1 MLFSKRQISTRK
13 TRMFNMNANAKNN
26 SQIDFNLLP
35 KNCPSLCIPRVFA
48 NIGEARI
55 RKIFEDI
62 SIGRIEEIDIIKG
75 NKNNRV
81 FIYLTWNNT
90 PDAQFVRNQVMT
102 GKDVKIIYDE
112 PWFWMISAARNQS
125 SKPEPPQPQLSHK
138 TDEFGREL
146 RQAQPPLPKPILQR
160 QVCYHEVPPP
170 PPPAPLQRQK
180 ACFEPPRQYQQQP
193 SNYHQHRQQP
203 PPPPPPRRNNNNNN
217 NNQSSNYHQ
226 HRQYHQPR
234 QEQQQ
239 TDQFGREIRR
249 QAPPPPPPPPPAHYS
264 FEERKPSR
272 KPWHEDEYDEDEE
285 DDDDDFNKKEL
296 NKIKDQVAKEQEQA
310 KEKQV
315 SPPPPPPP
323 RFIPQSPTSTPP
335 CLRRK
340 QIQQEPEEQ
349 EEQEPEDQEEQE
361 DQEEEEAPRPPKMDV
376 DHMTKPFEINYGSVL
391 PIKRIRKPRR
401 TVTQ

>member
-1 MLFSKRQISTRK
+1 
-13 TRMFNMNANAKNN
+13 MNVNNN

-81 FIYLTWNNT
+81 FIHLTWSNT

-112 PWFWMISAARNQS
+112 PWFWVVSAARNQS
-125 SKPEPPQPQLSHK
+125 SKPQPQQPQLSNK
-138 TDEFGREL
+138 TDEYGREL
-146 RQAQPPLPKPILQR
+146 RQAQPSALPKPILQR

-170 PPPAPLQRQK
+170 PAPLQRQK
-180 ACFEPPRQYQQQP
+180 ACFEPPRHVQLRYQE
-193 SNYHQHRQQP
+193 
-203 PPPPPPRRNNNNNN
+203 
-217 NNQSSNYHQ
+217 
-226 HRQYHQPR
+226 PR

-239 TDQFGREIRR
+239 TDQFGRDIRR
-249 QAPPPPPPPPPAHYS
+249 PQPLPTPAPNPPSAPRPTGPTKTKQS
-264 FEERKPSR
+264 
-272 KPWHEDEYDEDEE
+272 WHLDEYDEDDEE
-285 DDDDDFNKKEL
+285 YNRQELQRIKERV
-296 NKIKDQVAKEQEQA
+296 QREQQREQQEAKEF
-310 KEKQV
+310 V
-315 SPPPPPPP
+315 PPPPPPP

-340 QIQQEPEEQ
+340 QIEKEDQEPEDHQEPEE
-349 EEQEPEDQEEQE
+349 DQ
-361 DQEEEEAPRPPKMDV
+361 EEAPRAPPKLDV
-376 DHMTKPFEINYGSVL
+376 DEMSKPVVINYGSVL
-391 PIKRIRKPRR
+391 PIKKIRKSR
-401 TVTQ
+401 